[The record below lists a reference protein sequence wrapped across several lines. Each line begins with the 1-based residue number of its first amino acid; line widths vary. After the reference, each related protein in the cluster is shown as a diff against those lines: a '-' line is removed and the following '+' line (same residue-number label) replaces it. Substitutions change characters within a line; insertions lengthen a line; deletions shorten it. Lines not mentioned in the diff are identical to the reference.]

1 MFGMRSKLGLILICH
16 FQLHTQR
23 LGGTCIH
30 VNESTSSAQKGET
43 LGDTVRSM
51 GCYCD
56 AIGQSVSQ
64 LVGRCVLVAKL

>member
-1 MFGMRSKLGLILICH
+1 MV
-16 FQLHTQR
+16 QR

-56 AIGQSVSQ
+56 AIG
-64 LVGRCVLVAKL
+64 G

>member
-1 MFGMRSKLGLILICH
+1 MV
-16 FQLHTQR
+16 QR

-56 AIGQSVSQ
+56 AIGGCVSPNGRTG
-64 LVGRCVLVAKL
+64 LGGRVGLGWSGDLGQVVFGNIT